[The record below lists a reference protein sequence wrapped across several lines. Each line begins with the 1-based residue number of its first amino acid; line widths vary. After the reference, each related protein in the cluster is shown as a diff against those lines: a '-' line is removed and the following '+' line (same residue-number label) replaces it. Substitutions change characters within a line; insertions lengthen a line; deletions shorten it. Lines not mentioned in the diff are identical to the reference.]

1 MNDLQVG
8 GIEGIKAINSNI
20 EAAISFASKIK
31 STYGPRGRDKL
42 IISKDSEIT
51 ISNDG
56 ATILKLLAPKHP
68 IGKILVDLSKTQDEQ
83 VGDGTTS
90 IVLFTSF
97 LLKQAK
103 RLISN
108 GTKID
113 DIIEGFQYSLNY
125 ILSELKPF
133 ELPKDEKEYYNV
145 MKKILCVPFHSKLLY
160 HDREFF
166 SDIIIR

>member
-1 MNDLQVG
+1 MEDLPIG
-8 GIEGIKAINSNI
+8 GIEGSKAINSNI

-56 ATILKLLAPKHP
+56 ATILKLLLPKHP
-68 IGKILVDLSKTQDEQ
+68 IGKILVQLSKTQDEQ

-103 RLISN
+103 KLITN

-113 DIIEGFQYSLNY
+113 DIINGFQKALSYL
-125 ILSELKPF
+125 ISELNPF
-133 ELPKDEKEYYNV
+133 QLPKDQKEFYHV
-145 MKKILCVPFHSKLLY
+145 MKKVLCVPFHSKLLL
-160 HDREFF
+160 HDKDFF